1 MNSAQIQRARGAAVS
16 SVLPGFRWAALSAFL
31 VSVGLLGGCP
41 AATSTDGTSQDIQE
55 LIDAAIDQAGLNQA
69 PIPGPAGPQGEP
81 GPQGEQ
87 GDQGEQGEP
96 GQDGVD
102 GQNGADGLN
111 GQDGQNGQDGAQG
124 PAGAD
129 GALSVY
135 GDGSDGS
142 HTISADASLEAWA
155 AANGVVSYQFEDLT
169 IESGVTL
176 EVPSGYS
183 IYCRGTFTNNGTIV
197 VHTAAAGSSTDQPA
211 QQGISKSKPYVGAA
225 GLLPDLLPELGGGG
239 GGAGLPDSSITWL
252 LRPGPVGGGGG
263 ARQPPGGQGG
273 SGGGTFLVLALED
286 IINSGEIIAD
296 GAAGDGGGGGG
307 GVISLAAR
315 GSITLSA
322 TSVLSARGAAGAP
335 ASDDPNAP
343 AVACGGGGGGIVRI
357 FAPEVS
363 SLGAI
368 QVEGGVG
375 GDGAQVFGVV
385 GETLCYSAG
394 GGGGSY
400 GAGGGSGSAV
410 YAAEEGGDGTWSIDL
425 SAGQPGAA
433 GWSLI
438 TEADPTVYLY
448 R

>member
-1 MNSAQIQRARGAAVS
+1 MIASLAAPVC
-16 SVLPGFRWAALSAFL
+16 LS
-31 VSVGLLGGCP
+31 GGCP

-55 LIDAAIDQAGLNQA
+55 LIDAAIDQAGLNQV
-69 PIPGPAGPQGEP
+69 PTPGPAGPQGDP

-87 GDQGEQGEP
+87 GEQGEP
-96 GQDGVD
+96 GDPGQDGLD
-102 GQNGADGLN
+102 GQNGADGLD
-111 GQDGQNGQDGAQG
+111 GQDGQDGQDGDQG
-124 PAGAD
+124 PAGAE

-155 AANGVVSYQFEDLT
+155 VANGVVSYQFEDLT
-169 IESGVTL
+169 IDSGVTL
-176 EVPSGYS
+176 EVPSGFS
-183 IYCRGTFTNNGTIV
+183 LYCRGTFTNNGTIV
-197 VHTAAAGSSTDQPA
+197 VQTAAAGSSTERPA
-211 QQGISKSKPYVGAA
+211 QQGISKSKPFVGAA

-239 GGAGLPDSSITWL
+239 GGAGLPDSAMTWL

-273 SGGGTFLVLALED
+273 AGGGTFLVLALEG
-286 IINSGEIIAD
+286 IVNNGEIHAD

-315 GSITLSA
+315 GSIALSA
-322 TSVLSARGAAGAP
+322 GSVLSARGADGAP

-343 AVACGGGGGGIVRI
+343 AVSSGGGGGGIVRI

-368 QVEGGVG
+368 HVEGGAG
-375 GDGAQVFGVV
+375 GDGTQVFGVV
-385 GETLCYSAG
+385 GGTLCYSAG

-400 GAGGGSGSAV
+400 GAGGGSGTAV
-410 YAAEEGGDGTWSIDL
+410 YAAEEGEDETWSIDL
-425 SAGQPGAA
+425 SAGESGAV